1 MSIVLSQSDSI
12 ANKTLQK
19 LVQETTELL
28 KLSMVQ
34 GMNASMKKGPAN
46 QLGGAFFCFKRL
58 PYSAFASGA
67 LSPWDRL

>member
-1 MSIVLSQSDSI
+1 MWLIGVAKTYRAALLRSIEQMS
-12 ANKTLQK
+12 
-19 LVQETTELL
+19 
-28 KLSMVQ
+28 Q

-67 LSPWDRL
+67 FSPWDRL